1 VAVLDA
7 LRAVCPDGTMS
18 GCSKGHTMPII
29 HEPQRVSRCN
39 RTGSD
44 ISRDGR
50 FVFNVRTRSILLRGL
65 WHLLEIA

>member
-1 VAVLDA
+1 
-7 LRAVCPDGTMS
+7 
-18 GCSKGHTMPII
+18 MPII
-29 HEPQRVSRCN
+29 HEPQRVPRCN

>member
-1 VAVLDA
+1 MAVLDA

-18 GCSKGHTMPII
+18 GCSKGYTMPII
-29 HEPQRVSRCN
+29 HEPHQVPRCN
-39 RTGSD
+39 RTFSD
-44 ISRDGR
+44 ISRAGR

>member
-1 VAVLDA
+1 MAVLDA

-18 GCSKGHTMPII
+18 GCSKGYTMPII
-29 HEPQRVSRCN
+29 HEPQRAPRCN
-39 RTGSD
+39 RT
-44 ISRDGR
+44 GR